1 LISKKDI
8 KGNPKKTKTK
18 KKVLLPMKHNII
30 DTFRD
35 TVNTIMTQM
44 SGKAGI
50 NKHGQSAIDALFKE
64 YAQLNDQSV
73 FKRASST
80 IINERAKATGSTH
93 H

>member
-1 LISKKDI
+1 
-8 KGNPKKTKTK
+8 
-18 KKVLLPMKHNII
+18 MKHNII

-64 YAQLNDQSV
+64 YTQLNDQSV
-73 FKRASST
+73 FKGLVAQSLTKEQKRQALR
-80 IINERAKATGSTH
+80 IIEIIKENAMVC
-93 H
+93 